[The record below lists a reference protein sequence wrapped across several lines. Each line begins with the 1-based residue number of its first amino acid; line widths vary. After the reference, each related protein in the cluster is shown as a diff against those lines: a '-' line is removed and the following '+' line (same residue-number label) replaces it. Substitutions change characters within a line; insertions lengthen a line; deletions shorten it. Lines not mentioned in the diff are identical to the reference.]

1 LSFRLKTILGIAL
14 IESILLLVLVFSG
27 LNYLSESNTLQLQQ
41 RADSTS
47 DLFAAVTQDAILSS
61 DLATLEDAVTE
72 ILSVPDVVYARIS
85 SHGVVLAEKGDP
97 LLLER
102 ARTADASFSS
112 VTDEVF
118 DLKKE
123 VRLGNQIFGVI
134 ELGFS
139 TKYVDQL
146 LLKAKWSAFSLAGA
160 EIVLVAIFSFILGTF
175 LTRQLS
181 LLRDTA
187 ESISIHGPGEQIE
200 VLSHDEI
207 GEVAQSFNAMSR
219 NLQQLEAETKANL
232 RAQRQLLEKST
243 RSEAISSAI
252 MASSLDAIV
261 CIDSNGIVFE
271 CNEAVSSIF
280 GWEKKAF
287 LGQDICKTI
296 IPEKFRTAHNDG
308 MERFLATGAGPVL
321 DQRLE
326 LEALDKEGRIFPI
339 EISISLID
347 CGEEALFAAYIRDLS
362 VAKAL
367 EAEQKLA
374 RNRAELASEAK
385 SRFLATMSHEI
396 RSPLNAIIAMNA
408 LLLESDL
415 NDEQREIASN
425 VNDGSEILFLLLND
439 LLDFSKIESGQL
451 TLHVD
456 WFDIQ
461 SSVRRTINLHSH
473 QAEVKGLD
481 LTWNFSPD
489 LHGYYLGDETRILQ
503 VLINLLSNAI
513 KFTETGRIDVQ
524 LKPIESGQGIVI
536 EVNDTGIGIS
546 EEEREHIF
554 EEFAQVDDEDNRNF
568 GGTGLGLSIAQG
580 LVKLM
585 GGAISVTREI
595 NEGARFAV
603 ELLLEGRD
611 DDAGLHRPSQAG
623 PSKLTFEGFRVLL
636 VEDSATN
643 RKVIEASLARL
654 KLEVES
660 AINGIEAVE
669 MAGDNF
675 FDLILMDIAMP
686 KMGGLEAT
694 RQIRMGSGKSN
705 NTKII
710 AITANA
716 FEEDKERCIA
726 AGMDDFISKP
736 INIAAF
742 RELASRWLLASRSNQ
757 IPQVKTTLIDL
768 DTFNQLYKDTGP
780 KVLPDI
786 FKLFVEECHNR
797 LVTMERGYQNSDWSV
812 ILGEAHALKSSSG
825 SFGAIKLQAFARE
838 MEESAKNGNQAHM
851 DDLFGQLEQV
861 LERSLESLA
870 TLIENKE
877 NE

>member
-585 GGAISVTREI
+585 GGAISVTSEI